1 MDPVASRAA
10 VLLREAGITIAATLP
25 DQWLGGVIDAL
36 DAEPTIRLVRVTRED
51 DGVGICA
58 GAYLGGQR
66 AALVCQ
72 SAGLLLSAN
81 ALAGYALH
89 HQTPFLVLAAL
100 RGGHDDGYYYQTY
113 KHRVITPVL
122 DALGLPHHTLRTPD
136 DLGIIPDAA
145 RQAWLSRRPVVL
157 LAHRDALREAPEA
170 GR

>member
-1 MDPVASRAA
+1 MDQAAHRA
-10 VLLREAGITIAATLP
+10 VCLLRQAGVRIAATLP
-25 DQWLGGVIDAL
+25 DQWLGGVISAL
-36 DAEPTIRLVRVTRED
+36 DAEPAIRLVRVTRED

-66 AALVCQ
+66 AVLVCQ

-81 ALAGYALH
+81 ALAGYAQH

-122 DALGLPHHTLRTPD
+122 DALGLPHHTLHTPD
-136 DLGIIPDAA
+136 DLSVIPDAA

-157 LAHRDALREAPEA
+157 LAHRDALRDAPQES
-170 GR
+170 R